1 MDGRVNRLILQD
13 KQAVEFILDAY
24 QLVEQAFLPSVFG
37 FIIYV
42 RHSSPF

>member
-1 MDGRVNRLILQD
+1 MDRRIDGLLLQD
-13 KQAVEFILDAY
+13 KQTVEFVLDIHE
-24 QLVEQAFLPSVFG
+24 LIEQAFLPSVFG